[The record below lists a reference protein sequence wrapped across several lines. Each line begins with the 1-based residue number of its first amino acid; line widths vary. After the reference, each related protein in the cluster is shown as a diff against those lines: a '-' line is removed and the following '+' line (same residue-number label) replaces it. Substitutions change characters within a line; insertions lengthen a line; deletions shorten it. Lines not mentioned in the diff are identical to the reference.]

1 MNKRQIAL
9 LLVAAVACI
18 GCCALPLYALITGVI
33 SLSAVAAVFTPGFME
48 MLICLV
54 PLILIAGFWLYRRH
68 QRKGCCTTPNNNC
81 SDSQCSIEHKP

>member
-9 LLVAAVACI
+9 LLAVACI

-33 SLSAVAAVFTPGFME
+33 SLTAAAVFTPRLIE
-48 MLICLV
+48 LLICLI

-68 QRKGCCTTPNNNC
+68 QQKRCCTKPSNNC
-81 SDSQCSIEHKP
+81 SDSLCSLEHKP